1 MRESATEG
9 YLGRHIGHLW
19 PIRFPRN
26 EQVFDNTMVARRKIP
41 EAHVLAE
48 YVDLAC
54 SLLEQRGIAR
64 DKALATTGISP
75 ADLVDPTRRVPFS
88 RFEAVARRA
97 LALTGDGSI
106 GLQLGMA
113 MNIKTHGFL
122 GYAALSSRTLA
133 DAIDLAIRY
142 YRTRT
147 TLVDLHFFVEGDTAV
162 LQFDER
168 VPLGDLLPFVIDSLI
183 ASFYVIRTQL
193 ISGPVPE
200 GAVRLTYAEQEHHRR
215 LREVFGN
222 TLHFGCAFNQ
232 VRFPASE
239 LARQLD
245 FADPQLVRMAAGR
258 CEEELKKLHD
268 ETGLLGDVR
277 RRVAVR
283 LAEDPSLER
292 IADEL
297 HMAPRTLRR
306 RLAELGTGFHE
317 IVEQIR
323 RGQAVEGLVAG
334 VLSIDEIAARLGYS
348 DPSNFGRAFRRWT
361 GMSPTA
367 WREQA
372 ARGPAGQ

>member
-1 MRESATEG
+1 MAT
-9 YLGRHIGHLW
+9 
-19 PIRFPRN
+19 
-26 EQVFDNTMVARRKIP
+26 RRKTP

-54 SLLEQRGIAR
+54 QLLAQRGVAR
-64 DKALATTGISP
+64 EKALAGTGISA
-75 ADLVDPTRRVPFS
+75 ADLADP
-88 RFEAVARRA
+88 ARRILLPQFERFVRQA

-106 GLQLGMA
+106 GMQLGLA

-133 DAIDLAIRY
+133 DAIDLAVRY

-147 TLVDLHFFVEGDTAV
+147 TLIDLHFFVEGDTAV

-168 VPLGDLLPFVIDSLI
+168 VPLGELLPFAIDSLI

-193 ISGPVPE
+193 IAGPVPE
-200 GAVRLTYAEQEHHRR
+200 GEVRLTYAEQEHHRL
-215 LREVFGN
+215 LRPVFGN

-232 VRFPASE
+232 ARFPASE
-239 LARQLD
+239 LARALD
-245 FADPQLVRMAAGR
+245 FADPQLVRMAAAQ
-258 CEEELKKLHD
+258 CEEELKKLRD
-268 ETGLLGDVR
+268 ESGLLGDVR
-277 RRVAVR
+277 RRVKR
-283 LAEDPSLER
+283 DLAEDPSLER
-292 IADEL
+292 MADAL
-297 HMAPRTLRR
+297 HVAPRTLRR
-306 RLAELGTGFHE
+306 RLAELGTSYHE

-323 RGQAVEGLVAG
+323 RGLAVEYLVTSARP
-334 VLSIDEIAARLGYS
+334 VEEIAVLLGYS

-372 ARGPAGQ
+372 AQS

>member
-1 MRESATEG
+1 MTWSSS
-9 YLGRHIGHLW
+9 
-19 PIRFPRN
+19 
-26 EQVFDNTMVARRKIP
+26 VARRKSP

-48 YVDLAC
+48 YAELAC
-54 SLLEQRGIAR
+54 RLLESRGIPR
-64 DKALATTGISP
+64 ERALAGTGILA
-75 ADLVDPTRRVPFS
+75 ADLEAGSRRIPF
-88 RFEAVARRA
+88 RHFEKFVRQA
-97 LALTGDGSI
+97 LALTGDSSI

-133 DAIDLAIRY
+133 EAIDLAVRY

-183 ASFYVIRTQL
+183 ATFFVIRTQL
-193 ISGPVPE
+193 IAGPVPQ
-200 GAVRLTYAEQEHHRR
+200 GTVRLTYAEQEHHRR
-215 LREVFGN
+215 LREVMGN
-222 TLHFGCAFNQ
+222 VLQFGCAFNQ

-239 LARQLD
+239 LARELD
-245 FADPQLVRMAAGR
+245 FADPQLVRMAAAQ

-268 ETGLLGDVR
+268 ESGLLGEVR
-277 RRVAVR
+277 RRVAQR

-323 RGQAVEGLVAG
+323 RGQAVELLESGTLG
-334 VLSIDEIAARLGYS
+334 IDEIAAQLGYS
-348 DPSNFGRAFRRWT
+348 DPSNFGRAFRRWN
-361 GMSPTA
+361 GVAPTA
-367 WREQA
+367 WRARSA
-372 ARGPAGQ
+372 AER

>member
-1 MRESATEG
+1 
-9 YLGRHIGHLW
+9 
-19 PIRFPRN
+19 
-26 EQVFDNTMVARRKIP
+26 MVARRKIP

-54 SLLEQRGIAR
+54 SLLEQRGISR
-64 DKALATTGISP
+64 EHALASTGIAP
-75 ADLVDPTRRVPFS
+75 GELADPSRRIPFV
-88 RFEAVARRA
+88 RFEAFVRRA
-97 LALTGDGSI
+97 LVLTGDGSI
-106 GLQLGMA
+106 ALQLGMA

-133 DAIDLAIRY
+133 DAIDLAVRY

-147 TLVDLHFFVEGDTAV
+147 TLVDLHFFREGDTAV

-168 VPLGDLLPFVIDSLI
+168 VPLGDFLPFVIDSLI

-193 ISGPVPE
+193 IAGPVPE
-200 GAVRLTYAEQEHHRR
+200 GSVRLTYAEQEHHRR

-222 TLHFGCAFNQ
+222 TLHFHCAFNQ

-239 LARQLD
+239 LSRALD
-245 FADPQLVRMAAGR
+245 YADPQLVRMAAAR

-277 RRVAVR
+277 RRVGNR

-323 RGQAVEGLVAG
+323 RGKAVESLVAG
-334 VLSIDEIAARLGYS
+334 VLSIDEIAAQLGYS

-361 GMSPTA
+361 GTSPTA

-372 ARGPAGQ
+372 GKNTEGQ

>member
-1 MRESATEG
+1 
-9 YLGRHIGHLW
+9 
-19 PIRFPRN
+19 
-26 EQVFDNTMVARRKIP
+26 MVVRRKTP
-41 EAHVLAE
+41 EAHVVAE
-48 YVDLAC
+48 YADLAC
-54 SLLEQRGIAR
+54 QLLARRGIDR
-64 DKALATTGISP
+64 EKALAGTGIQT
-75 ADLVDPTRRVPFS
+75 ADLADASQRIPFA
-88 RFEAVARRA
+88 RFQLFVRRA

-106 GLQLGMA
+106 GLQLGLA

-133 DAIDLAIRY
+133 DAIDLAVRY

-147 TLVDLHFFVEGDTAV
+147 TLVDLHFFVEGNTAV

-168 VPLGDLLPFVIDSLI
+168 VPLGDLLPFVMDSLI
-183 ASFYVIRTQL
+183 SSFFVIRTQL
-193 ISGPVPE
+193 IAGPVPE
-200 GAVRLTYAEQEHHRR
+200 GEVRMTCQEQAHHKR
-215 LREVFGN
+215 LRDVFGN

-239 LARQLD
+239 LVRQLD
-245 FADPQLVRMAAGR
+245 YADPQLVRMAAAQ

-277 RRVAVR
+277 RRVSR
-283 LAEDPSLER
+283 LLEEDPSLER
-292 IADEL
+292 VAGEL
-297 HMAPRTLRR
+297 YMAPRTLRR

-323 RGQAVEGLVAG
+323 RGQAVEHLVAG
-334 VLSIDEIAARLGYS
+334 VMSIDDIAAKLGYS

-372 ARGPAGQ
+372 TTDSK